1 MLAIHGVLQY
11 DISNTTPR
19 VENVGVV
26 TRVFKVFPESN
37 LVLLHKFI
45 HRWVDDGNDEH
56 HRKDSLLTQ
65 SIIDVDFVYINHHG
79 NHVDHMCNVAHQMRL
94 VPVRVPFELN
104 KILDAFAL
112 EDVELVAFVE
122 TFEQVQSFI
131 FHSLSFV
138 VVDAVF
144 SDYWQ
149 EVDGVTYFV
158 ELT

>member
-1 MLAIHGVLQY
+1 
-11 DISNTTPR
+11 
-19 VENVGVV
+19 
-26 TRVFKVFPESN
+26 
-37 LVLLHKFI
+37 
-45 HRWVDDGNDEH
+45 
-56 HRKDSLLTQ
+56 
-65 SIIDVDFVYINHHG
+65 
-79 NHVDHMCNVAHQMRL
+79 MCNVAHQMRL

-144 SDYWQ
+144 ADYWQ